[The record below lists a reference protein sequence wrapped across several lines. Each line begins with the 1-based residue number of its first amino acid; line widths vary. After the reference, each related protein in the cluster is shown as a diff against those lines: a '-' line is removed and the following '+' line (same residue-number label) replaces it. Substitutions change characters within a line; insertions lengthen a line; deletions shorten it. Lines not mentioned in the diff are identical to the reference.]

1 MADCRDCHWASR
13 GPDAAPFDWM
23 CHAPEVIALLEMD
36 NECTPCRYA
45 REFRNVCGAHAAHF
59 RRREGAING
68 CLGQARGANS
78 RDRMSARLVQG

>member
-23 CHAPEVIALLEMD
+23 CHAPEVIAPLEMD

-45 REFRNVCGAHAAHF
+45 REFRNVCGARAAHF
-59 RRREGAING
+59 RLREGALNG
-68 CLGQARGANS
+68 CRIRLWDTRL
-78 RDRMSARLVQG
+78 RSAIPWGEC